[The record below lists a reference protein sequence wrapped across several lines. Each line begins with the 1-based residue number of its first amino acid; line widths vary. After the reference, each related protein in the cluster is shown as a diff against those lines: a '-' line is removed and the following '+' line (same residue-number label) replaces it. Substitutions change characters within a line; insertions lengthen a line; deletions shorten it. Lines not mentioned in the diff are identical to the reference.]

1 VIIMKK
7 SFFGAMLGLGLIAG
21 SLSATAIAEESK
33 PVTAPSYE
41 TQGGELRCGIN
52 SSGAYCEIVI
62 RW

>member
-1 VIIMKK
+1 
-7 SFFGAMLGLGLIAG
+7 MLGLGLIAG